1 MYYLIKYEE
10 SVENRVAIALTE
22 NPQNEIAVL
31 ALADYE
37 DETISIDEIYCI
49 LSEGQTDLAAKIN
62 MEDQMKLIKYCEKN
76 NKIPVVI
83 HSHLY
88 AEKEVSFSTI
98 DSVFIVYG
106 KTQSYARLCL
116 KNKSM
121 PFLMEDQINCITYR
135 EGSI

>member
-62 MEDQMKLIKYCEKN
+62 MEDQMKRITRSPSL
-76 NKIPVVI
+76 
-83 HSHLY
+83 
-88 AEKEVSFSTI
+88 
-98 DSVFIVYG
+98 FIRICMQR
-106 KTQSYARLCL
+106 KKFHFQ
-116 KNKSM
+116 
-121 PFLMEDQINCITYR
+121 Q
-135 EGSI
+135 

>member
-76 NKIPVVI
+76 NKIPVVTTLCTKSNI
-83 HSHLY
+83 IMYFCTTVRTNL
-88 AEKEVSFSTI
+88 I
-98 DSVFIVYG
+98 CCFIFNNRF
-106 KTQSYARLCL
+106 K
-116 KNKSM
+116 
-121 PFLMEDQINCITYR
+121 F
-135 EGSI
+135 